1 MMYQELLLVDTVKI
15 QNVLQLLVDDVGF
28 DSELNI
34 VPVYQ
39 IVNYIVNYS
48 IINLDVFFE
57 LSH

>member
-39 IVNYIVNYS
+39 IVNLHCKLFHY
-48 IINLDVFFE
+48 
-57 LSH
+57 